1 MLPADGEHRQPLSG
15 APAAETA
22 AAEQRHVPYRPSA
35 TMAAFFA
42 SLDFNRIFATTFA
55 FCFSMNEGMLIFAG
69 FQAIAATFWVCSSV
83 FYDDNWPSGSAVEV
97 LCVVLLLCNA
107 AIISYSVRR
116 KSERGALALIASF
129 SGTLLTLLAAFSAS
143 HPPNCDNDDVVD
155 DKPLGAHT
163 RTRTALSSLHVHST
177 CVLLLRVLQDR
188 WCHTYCG
195 PPTRACSCPSSA
207 GSPPQPSAAARS
219 TCGTCACAFGVCSA
233 LQPKTRAACA
243 GPLPACLRASTG
255 VQHAHQVPPAVA
267 QQAAQ

>member
-1 MLPADGEHRQPLSG
+1 MPIDPLLRW
-15 APAAETA
+15 
-22 AAEQRHVPYRPSA
+22 RHSLRRS
-35 TMAAFFA
+35 TSTA
-42 SLDFNRIFATTFA
+42 SLLPHLL
-55 FCFSMNEGMLIFAG
+55 CFSMNEGMLIFG
-69 FQAIAATFWVCSSV
+69 G
-83 FYDDNWPSGSAVEV
+83 SGDCGNV
-97 LCVVLLLCNA
+97 LRVLERFLRRQLVVRLGSRGA
-107 AIISYSVRR
+107 VRR
-116 KSERGALALIASF
+116 VTPVQCCNHLALCQTKKWCGALALIASF

-219 TCGTCACAFGVCSA
+219 TCGTCVCFWRVLRSAAEDSPAC
-233 LQPKTRAACA
+233 T
-243 GPLPACLRASTG
+243 GPL
-255 VQHAHQVPPAVA
+255 
-267 QQAAQ
+267 